1 MKLWLIS
8 QGVNNGYDTYDSAVV
23 AAETEREARETYPQL
38 NEEYVYTY
46 RENSWWYVWKQ
57 YPERK
62 ENGSCWASNATQVEA
77 EYLGEA
83 EEGTEAGTICASFN
97 AG

>member
-8 QGVNNGYDTYDSAVV
+8 QSKHNDYDTYDSAVV
-23 AAETEREARETYPQL
+23 AAETEEEARWIHPSNDEWDGKSDHHYD
-38 NEEYVYTY
+38 
-46 RENSWWYVWKQ
+46 
-57 YPERK
+57 
-62 ENGSCWASNATQVEA
+62 CWASVEFVKA

-83 EEGTEAGTICASFN
+83 KEGTKKGVICASFN